1 MIFYAFFF
9 FVSENDLNSVNHERL
24 HYDLLFVIYSGIDF

>member
-1 MIFYAFFF
+1 MIFYAFF

-24 HYDLLFVIYSGIDF
+24 HYDLLFVLYSGIDF